1 MIRSWSARL
10 FTDERSMTRNTRQE
24 QKQRTRQA
32 LLDAAVSLLAD
43 QNLSSLSLRE
53 VTRAAGIV
61 PAAFYRHFRDMDDLG
76 VALVEESLGNL
87 LPAMR
92 EARQG
97 LTDPDEIA
105 RRSLDLLVSY
115 LDTFRGQFR
124 VIARE
129 KYGGV
134 ALVRRAIRDKLDQ
147 AAEELADDMA
157 AIPEF
162 ERWQRDDIRMLA
174 DLFVNHIVLLAAAL
188 LDIPA
193 DQPAEAER
201 IIATARRQLSLI
213 IVGRKHW
220 LDAT

>member
-1 MIRSWSARL
+1 MRTTA
-10 FTDERSMTRNTRQE
+10 TRQE

-32 LLDAAVSLLAD
+32 LLDAAVNLLED

-76 VALVEESLGNL
+76 VALVEESLGSL
-87 LPAMR
+87 LPIIR
-92 EARQG
+92 QARQG

-105 RRSLDLLVSY
+105 RRSMDLLVAY
-115 LDTFRGQFR
+115 LDTYRGKFR

-134 ALVRRAIRDKLDQ
+134 ALVRHAIRDKLGQ
-147 AAEELADDMA
+147 AAGELAEDMA
-157 AIPEF
+157 ESPDF

-174 DLFVNHIVLLAAAL
+174 DLFVNHIMLLAATL
-188 LDIPA
+188 LDVPPDHIE
-193 DQPAEAER
+193 EAER
-201 IIATARRQLSLI
+201 MVETGRRQLSLI

-220 LDAT
+220 LDEAP